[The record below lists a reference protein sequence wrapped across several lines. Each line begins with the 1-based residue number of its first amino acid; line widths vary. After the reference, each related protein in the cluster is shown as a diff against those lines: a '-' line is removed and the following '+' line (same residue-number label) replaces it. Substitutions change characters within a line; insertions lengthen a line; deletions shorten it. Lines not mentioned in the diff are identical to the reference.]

1 MRAILINPTEQAI
14 TEVDYDGSLE
24 SIKGH
29 IDAPLF
35 DVVRLN
41 EAGDAM
47 FVDDEG
53 LYNAKEFFRV
63 EGLEHPIAGKAL
75 ALGTDYEGNSVE
87 PMLESVET
95 LEDKVF
101 FIDVEEAIT
110 MADALDVKAEE
121 MKKKYGEGFIYI
133 SVADILKNREYT
145 PSSE

>member
-1 MRAILINPTEQAI
+1 MRAILINPTEKAI

-24 SIKGH
+24 SIKSY

-35 DVVRLN
+35 DAVRLN
-41 EAGDAM
+41 EAGDVM

-53 LYNAKEFFRV
+53 LYHAKDFFRV

-75 ALGTDYEGNSVE
+75 VLGTDYEGNSVE
-87 PMLESVET
+87 PMLESVEA

-110 MADALDVKAEE
+110 MADALDIKAEE
-121 MKKKYGEGFIYI
+121 MKKKYGESFIYI
-133 SVADILKNREYT
+133 STADILKDREYT
-145 PSSE
+145 DPSE

>member
-1 MRAILINPTEQAI
+1 
-14 TEVDYDGSLE
+14 
-24 SIKGH
+24 
-29 IDAPLF
+29 
-35 DVVRLN
+35 
-41 EAGDAM
+41 
-47 FVDDEG
+47 
-53 LYNAKEFFRV
+53 
-63 EGLEHPIAGKAL
+63 
-75 ALGTDYEGNSVE
+75 
-87 PMLESVET
+87 MLESVET